1 MRLKLFILLTLISTT
16 SLLPAQTDT
25 TNTHIQWNWDKLSI
39 TGMYQ
44 SGRIMPTN
52 IFVRGSNA
60 HSAIIDD
67 YQSFA
72 LKLSTQTTGEHLWE
86 QLCNYP
92 SWGVSVN
99 ALDFFNSAEI
109 GIPIAV
115 HGFINAPIYRYNRF
129 ALNYEFGFGITFN
142 WKSFNPLTNKYNV
155 AIGAGEAFMSDAGMN
170 VSYELTDHID
180 LVGGASFSHFSNG
193 AIKLPNFGI
202 NAIAPKI
209 SLKYNFYE
217 RPKFIKREVPKFT
230 PHNEWVFSTFAGMK
244 NIIYDSMNVS
254 LSEKYK
260 GMFFPIYGISAL
272 FNRQISYSSKIGI
285 GMTVNYNESI
295 NAQVAVDNNKL
306 VDVDGKLLD
315 GFQVSIYPSYE
326 ICADKISV
334 VLQPAFYIIRKA
346 SKNQSPVFHQ
356 RIMIKYHI
364 TDQIFAGIT
373 LRDYSMHADFV
384 EWTLG
389 YRISK

>member
-1 MRLKLFILLTLISTT
+1 MRFKLFLLTIISTT
-16 SLLPAQTDT
+16 SLLFAQSDSI
-25 TNTHIQWNWDKLSI
+25 NTHIQWNWNKLSV
-39 TGMYQ
+39 
-44 SGRIMPTN
+44 SGTYLNGKVMPTN

-60 HSAIIDD
+60 NSVVIDD
-67 YQSFA
+67 YQAFS
-72 LKLSTQTTGEHLWE
+72 LRLSTQTMGDHLWE
-86 QLCNYP
+86 QICNYP
-92 SWGVSVN
+92 TWGIAVS
-99 ALDFFNSAEI
+99 ALDFHDPSEI

-115 HGFINAPIYRYNRF
+115 NGFINAPIFRLNRF
-129 ALNYEFGFGITFN
+129 SLNYDLGFGITFN
-142 WKSFNPLTNKYNV
+142 WKSFNPLTNQYNV
-155 AIGAGEAFMSDAGMN
+155 AIGAGEAFMSTAGLN
-170 VSYELTDHID
+170 LEYALTDHID
-180 LVGGASFSHFSNG
+180 IAGGAAFSHFSNG

-202 NAIAPKI
+202 NAIAPKV

-217 RPKFIKREVPKFT
+217 RPKFIKHERPKFT

-260 GMFFPIYGISAL
+260 GMFFPIYGVSAL

-295 NAQVAVDNNKL
+295 NAQVAVDNKQL
-306 VDVDGKLLD
+306 VDVDGRLID

-326 ICADKISV
+326 ICADRVSV
-334 VLQPAFYIIRKA
+334 VLQPAFYILRKT

-356 RIMIKYHI
+356 RVMIKYHI
-364 TDQIFAGIT
+364 TDQVFAAIT

>member
-1 MRLKLFILLTLISTT
+1 MKLKML
-16 SLLPAQTDT
+16 LLPVIICTPTIMFAQPDS
-25 TNTHIQWNWDKLSI
+25 TNTHIQWNWNKLSI
-39 TGMYQ
+39 TGAYQ
-44 SGRIMPTN
+44 HGKVMPTN
-52 IFVRGSNA
+52 IFVRGSNVN
-60 HSAIIDD
+60 SVVIDD
-67 YQSFA
+67 YQQFS
-72 LKLSTQTTGEHLWE
+72 LRLSTQTSGEHLWE
-86 QLCNYP
+86 RICNYP
-92 SWGVSVN
+92 TWGIAVS
-99 ALDFFNSAEI
+99 ALDFYDRNEI

-115 HGFINAPIYRYNRF
+115 NGFINAPIFRLNRLS
-129 ALNYEFGFGITFN
+129 LNYDLGFGITFN
-142 WKSFNPLTNKYNV
+142 WKSFNPLTNQYNV
-155 AIGAGEAFMSDAGMN
+155 AIGAGEAFMSTAGLN
-170 VSYELTDHID
+170 LEYALTNHID
-180 LVGGASFSHFSNG
+180 IAGGAVFSHFSNG

-217 RPKFIKREVPKFT
+217 RPKFIKHDIPKFT

-260 GMFFPIYGISAL
+260 GMFFPVYGVSAL
-272 FNRQISYSSKIGI
+272 FNRQIGYCSKIGI

-295 NAQVAVDNNKL
+295 NAQVAVDNNQL
-306 VDVDGKLLD
+306 VDIDGRFID
-315 GFQVSIYPSYE
+315 AFQVSIYPSYE
-326 ICADKISV
+326 ICADRISV
-334 VLQPAFYIIRKA
+334 VLQPAFYVLRKT

-364 TDQIFAGIT
+364 TDQIFAAIT

>member
-1 MRLKLFILLTLISTT
+1 MRFKLFLLTIISTT
-16 SLLPAQTDT
+16 SLLFAQSDSI
-25 TNTHIQWNWDKLSI
+25 NTHIQWNWNKLSV
-39 TGMYQ
+39 
-44 SGRIMPTN
+44 SGTYLSGKVMPTN

-60 HSAIIDD
+60 NSVVIDD
-67 YQSFA
+67 YQAFS
-72 LKLSTQTTGEHLWE
+72 LRLSTQTMGDHLWE
-86 QLCNYP
+86 QICNYP
-92 SWGVSVN
+92 TWGIAVS
-99 ALDFFNSAEI
+99 ALDFHDPSEI

-115 HGFINAPIYRYNRF
+115 NGFINAPIFRLNRF
-129 ALNYEFGFGITFN
+129 SLNYDLGFGITFN
-142 WKSFNPLTNKYNV
+142 WKSFNPLTNQYNV
-155 AIGAGEAFMSDAGMN
+155 AIGAGEAFMSTAGLN
-170 VSYELTDHID
+170 LEYALTDHID
-180 LVGGASFSHFSNG
+180 IAGGAAFSHFSNG

-202 NAIAPKI
+202 NAIAPKV

-217 RPKFIKREVPKFT
+217 RPKFIKHERPKFT

-260 GMFFPIYGISAL
+260 GMFFPIYGVSAL

-295 NAQVAVDNNKL
+295 NAQVAVDNKQL
-306 VDVDGKLLD
+306 VDVDGRLID

-326 ICADKISV
+326 ICADRVSV
-334 VLQPAFYIIRKA
+334 VLQPAFYILRKT

-356 RIMIKYHI
+356 RVMIKYHI
-364 TDQIFAGIT
+364 TDQVFAAIT

>member
-1 MRLKLFILLTLISTT
+1 MRLKLFLLLALIGIA
-16 SLLPAQTDT
+16 SLLSAQTDSID
-25 TNTHIQWNWDKLSI
+25 THIHWNWNKLSLS
-39 TGMYQ
+39 GMYQ
-44 SGRIMPTN
+44 SGIIMPTN

-60 HSAIIDD
+60 NSAIIDD

-92 SWGVSVN
+92 TWGISIN
-99 ALDFFNSAEI
+99 ALDFFNSTEI

-115 HGFINAPIYRYNRF
+115 QGFINAPIFRYNRF
-129 ALNYEFGFGITFN
+129 ALNYELGFGITFN
-142 WKSFNPLTNKYNV
+142 WKSFNPISNKYNV
-155 AIGAGEAFMSDAGMN
+155 AIGAGEAFMSDAGIN
-170 VSYELTDHID
+170 VSYELTNNID

-202 NAIAPKI
+202 NAIAPKV

-217 RPKFIKREVPKFT
+217 RPKFYKRKLPKFI
-230 PHNEWVFSTFAGMK
+230 PKNEWIFSAFAGIK
-244 NIIYDSMNVS
+244 NIIYDSLNVS
-254 LSEKYK
+254 ASEKYK
-260 GMFFPIYGISAL
+260 GAFFPIYGVSAL
-272 FNRQISYSSKIGI
+272 FNKQISYNSKIGF
-285 GMTVNYNESI
+285 GMTVNYNEAI
-295 NAQVAVDNNKL
+295 NAQVAVDNGKI
-306 VDVDGKLLD
+306 VDIDGKFINA
-315 GFQVSIYPSYE
+315 FQVSIYPSYE
-326 ICADKISV
+326 ICADRISV
-334 VLQPAFYIIRKA
+334 VLQPAFYIIRKTT
-346 SKNQSPVFHQ
+346 KNQSPVFHQ

-389 YRISK
+389 YRISE